1 MATSDK
7 LGDYLVRRRDP
18 LPFALSV
25 VLAVV
30 LWAYIWFT
38 PTRWRGPY
46 WVYWLAGLGG
56 VCVVAALIPWAN
68 RVRCPK
74 CGADLK
80 GIAPKSLAESYSGK
94 CPQCGASFDEPR

>member
-1 MATSDK
+1 MATSEK

-80 GIAPKSLAESYSGK
+80 GIAPKSRAESYSGK